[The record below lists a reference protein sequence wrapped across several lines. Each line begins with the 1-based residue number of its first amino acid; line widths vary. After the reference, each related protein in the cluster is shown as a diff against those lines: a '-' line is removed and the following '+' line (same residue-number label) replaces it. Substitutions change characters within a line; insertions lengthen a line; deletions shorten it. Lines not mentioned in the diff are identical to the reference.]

1 MNLVN
6 LKKNKNLKNILIFL
20 ILILNLFFVTK
31 KYGDYNLKRSLSACI
46 LYQTQKSSTKLNKE
60 DAIEYCKKQINKSK

>member
-1 MNLVN
+1 M
-6 LKKNKNLKNILIFL
+6 KNNLKNILIFIGL
-20 ILILNLFFVTK
+20 ILALVFVSK
-31 KYGDYNLKRSLSACI
+31 KYSDYNLKRSLSACI